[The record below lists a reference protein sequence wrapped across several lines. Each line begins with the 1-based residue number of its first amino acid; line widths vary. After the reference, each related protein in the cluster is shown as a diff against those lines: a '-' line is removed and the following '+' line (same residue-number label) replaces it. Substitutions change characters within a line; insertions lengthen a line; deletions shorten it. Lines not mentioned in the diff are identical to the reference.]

1 MSRTR
6 VRRRRLTLT
15 LTAGLLAGAWVGPLG
30 HTVAGGGQPVP
41 VARRTYVV
49 RSGDTLWSIA
59 RRVSPSADPRSIVD
73 AIGGTNAV
81 APGALVPGQTLV
93 IPMGA

>member
-1 MSRTR
+1 
-6 VRRRRLTLT
+6 LT
-15 LTAGLLAGAWVGPLG
+15 LTAGLVAGAWAGPLG
-30 HTVAGGGQPVP
+30 HAVAGGEPPVP

-59 RRVSPSADPRSIVD
+59 RRVSPSADPRPIVD
-73 AIGGTNAV
+73 AIAGTNAV
-81 APGALVPGQTLV
+81 APGALVPGQALV